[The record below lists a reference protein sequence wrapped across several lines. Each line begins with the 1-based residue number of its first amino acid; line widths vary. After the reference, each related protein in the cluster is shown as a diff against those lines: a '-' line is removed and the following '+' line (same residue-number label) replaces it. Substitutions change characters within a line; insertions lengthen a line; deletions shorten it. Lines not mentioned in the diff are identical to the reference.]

1 MFDGYLVLYQSCA
14 DVIFYIIG
22 HQYENELILLS
33 ALNTFRETIDTLLKS
48 QVDKR
53 TLLENLDY
61 VLLTID
67 ELVDGG
73 ILFETEPELITS
85 RVSLKDVEIP
95 LAEQTFSDAL
105 ETARKIIGF

>member
-1 MFDGYLVLYQSCA
+1 
-14 DVIFYIIG
+14 
-22 HQYENELILLS
+22 LILLS
-33 ALNTFRETIDTLLKS
+33 ALNTFRETIDLLLKS

-73 ILFETEPELITS
+73 ILFETEPDDIVA
-85 RVSLKDVEIP
+85 RVSLKGADVDVP
-95 LAEQTFSDAL
+95 LEQSFTQVFASAKEQFS
-105 ETARKIIGF
+105 KSFFNVY